1 MNNMDIANGIIFKK
15 MAISKESFDD
25 RIICQKKIYLLQSL
39 GTDLGYSYNWYL
51 RGPYSPALANYVYS
65 NAELLSSTNFDD
77 YKISESVT
85 ENIKR
90 VNDLEKQ
97 RPTDLSLSS
106 WYELLASL
114 IYIEKNRDSWK
125 IKDDEDALFD
135 ALMKQKP
142 QFDIEQCRNAF
153 SVIKRESFI

>member
-39 GTDLGYSYNWYL
+39 GTDLGYSYSWYL

>member
-125 IKDDEDALFD
+125 MPC
-135 ALMKQKP
+135 LML
-142 QFDIEQCRNAF
+142 
-153 SVIKRESFI
+153 

>member
-1 MNNMDIANGIIFKK
+1 M
-15 MAISKESFDD
+15 
-25 RIICQKKIYLLQSL
+25 
-39 GTDLGYSYNWYL
+39 
-51 RGPYSPALANYVYS
+51 
-65 NAELLSSTNFDD
+65 
-77 YKISESVT
+77 
-85 ENIKR
+85 
-90 VNDLEKQ
+90 NDLEKQ

>member
-114 IYIEKNRDSWK
+114 IYIE
-125 IKDDEDALFD
+125 
-135 ALMKQKP
+135 
-142 QFDIEQCRNAF
+142 
-153 SVIKRESFI
+153 

>member
-1 MNNMDIANGIIFKK
+1 MNNIDVANGIIFKK

-51 RGPYSPALANYVYS
+51 RGPYSPALANYVYL
-65 NAELLSSTNFDD
+65 NVELLSNTNFDN
-77 YKISESVT
+77 YKISESAT

-90 VNDLEKQ
+90 VNDLEEQK
-97 RPTDLSLSS
+97 PADFSLSS

-114 IYIEKNRDSWK
+114 LYIEKNRDSWK
-125 IKDDEDALFD
+125 IKSGEDALFS
-135 ALMKQKP
+135 ALIKQKP

-153 SVIKRESFI
+153 TVLERENFI